1 VFDLRYIYIFYFLYI
16 INIRNLNIIKIGEEL
31 KMFFGKRFSGYH
43 RGTISGL
50 EILVLSIIKNAE
62 EKISGYEIIHEINE
76 KFGKMWRASAG
87 TIYPLLHRLNQR
99 NLVESEEII
108 DENNRQKRIYK
119 ITQEGV
125 KELKKV
131 LENNLPLS
139 IETLGDYLKT
149 IMGAS
154 LPSQKT
160 FDKVMCCFPFP
171 FPDNHHIDVDEED
184 FSLEN
189 IKRLERIIDRL
200 TIVKGRLSNRLGEL
214 DQKISNYE
222 TLLKNLMQKREKSM
236 KEIPIVDDD
245 EFEED
250 F

>member
-1 VFDLRYIYIFYFLYI
+1 
-16 INIRNLNIIKIGEEL
+16 
-31 KMFFGKRFSGYH
+31 MFFGKRFSGYH

-62 EKISGYEIIHEINE
+62 EEISGYEIIQKINE
-76 KFGKMWRASAG
+76 KFGKIWKTSAG

-99 NLVESEEII
+99 NFVESKEII

-119 ITQEGV
+119 VTEEGV

-131 LENNLPLS
+131 LEDNLPLS

-149 IMGAS
+149 IIGTT
-154 LPSQKT
+154 LPSQET
-160 FDKVMCCFPFP
+160 FDKLACCFPFP
-171 FPDNHHIDVDEED
+171 FPESHHMDIDKQD

-200 TIVKGRLSNRLGEL
+200 TVAKMRLSDRLDEL
-214 DQKISNYE
+214 DKRISNYKALQE
-222 TLLKNLMQKREKSM
+222 ELTRKREQNM
-236 KEIPIVDDD
+236 KDIPIVDDE
-245 EFEED
+245 EFEEE

>member
-1 VFDLRYIYIFYFLYI
+1 
-16 INIRNLNIIKIGEEL
+16 
-31 KMFFGKRFSGYH
+31 MFFGKRFSGYH

-62 EKISGYEIIHEINE
+62 EKISGYEIIQEINE
-76 KFGKMWRASAG
+76 KFGKIWKASAG
-87 TIYPLLHRLNQR
+87 TIYPLLHRLDRQKR
-99 NLVESEEII
+99 VESEEII

-119 ITQEGV
+119 ISQEGV

-131 LENNLPLS
+131 LEDNLPLS

-149 IMGAS
+149 VIGAS
-154 LPSQKT
+154 LPNQET
-160 FDKVMCCFPFP
+160 FDKLMCCFPFP
-171 FPDNHHIDVDEED
+171 FPDSRHIGIDHQDY
-184 FSLEN
+184 SLEN

-200 TIVKGRLSNRLGEL
+200 SIAKSRLSSRLDEL

-222 TLLKNLMQKREKSM
+222 ALLKKLMKKRERSM
-236 KEIPIVDDD
+236 KEIPIVDDE
-245 EFEED
+245 EFEEE

>member
-1 VFDLRYIYIFYFLYI
+1 
-16 INIRNLNIIKIGEEL
+16 
-31 KMFFGKRFSGYH
+31 MFFGKRFSGYH

-50 EILVLSIIKNAE
+50 EILVLSIIKNAS
-62 EKISGYEIIHEINE
+62 EKVSGYEIIQEINE
-76 KFGKMWRASAG
+76 KFGKIWKASAG

-99 NLVESEEII
+99 NLVESKEIV

-119 ITQEGV
+119 VTEEGV

-131 LENNLPLS
+131 LEHNLPLS

-154 LPSQKT
+154 LPNQET

-171 FPDNHHIDVDEED
+171 FPDSRHMDIDTQD

-200 TIVKGRLSNRLGEL
+200 TIAKGRLSNRMDEL
-214 DQKISNYE
+214 DQKITNYKALYE
-222 TLLKNLMQKREKSM
+222 ELMEKRKKSM
-236 KEIPIVDDD
+236 KEIPIVEDD